1 MQYRKLEGIDQ
12 KLSVLIYGTPWT
24 ACRKDMRDEAY
35 CSYDHAWEAGF
46 RAFDT
51 ANSYGDGEETLGAWL
66 HSRGIRGEAVIIDK
80 GCNPGQNGST
90 DTMSAETIQNQVEKS
105 LVRLQTD
112 HVDFYLLHRDDP
124 KVPVDEII
132 DVLNEKQRE
141 GKIRRFG
148 VSNWSLRRVLAAE
161 EYAVKHHLTPFTA
174 FSPAYS
180 LAEYLHDPWG
190 GSISISVV
198 VPLYNEEASL
208 PELTEW
214 IGRVVAAQG
223 WKHEVI
229 LIDDGSTDG
238 SWSVIE
244 SLREKDPAIHGIRF
258 RRNYGKSAA
267 LFCGFKEARGRVVIT
282 MDADLQDSPDEM
294 PELYRMVV
302 EDNYD
307 VVSGWKQHRKDNTLT
322 KNLPSKLYNATA
334 RSITGIKLH
343 DMNCGLKAYKNEVVK
358 SIEVYGEMHRYIPYL
373 AKNAGYGKIGEMR
386 VHHQKRK
393 YGKSKFGIERFVNG
407 FLDLISLWFLS
418 TFGRKPMH
426 FFGFTGILMFLAGG
440 IMTVWIIVAKLIH
453 QAHGVRFRPVTDQPL
468 FYLAL
473 VAVLLGVMLFL
484 AGFICE
490 MISRSNSDR
499 NHYNI
504 REQF

>member
-1 MQYRKLEGIDQ
+1 MDNAFD
-12 KLSVLIYGTPWT
+12 LSVI
-24 ACRKDMRDEAY
+24 
-35 CSYDHAWEAGF
+35 
-46 RAFDT
+46 
-51 ANSYGDGEETLGAWL
+51 
-66 HSRGIRGEAVIIDK
+66 
-80 GCNPGQNGST
+80 
-90 DTMSAETIQNQVEKS
+90 
-105 LVRLQTD
+105 
-112 HVDFYLLHRDDP
+112 
-124 KVPVDEII
+124 
-132 DVLNEKQRE
+132 
-141 GKIRRFG
+141 
-148 VSNWSLRRVLAAE
+148 
-161 EYAVKHHLTPFTA
+161 
-174 FSPAYS
+174 
-180 LAEYLHDPWG
+180 
-190 GSISISVV
+190 

-208 PELTEW
+208 PELTAW

-223 WKHEVI
+223 WRHEII
-229 LIDDGSTDG
+229 LVDDGSTDG

-267 LFCGFKEARGRVVIT
+267 LYCGFERAAGRVVIT

-302 EDNYD
+302 EEGYD
-307 VVSGWKQHRKDNTLT
+307 VVSGWKQHRQDNALT

-334 RSITGIKLH
+334 RQITGIKLH

-373 AKNAGYGKIGEMR
+373 AKNAGYGKIGELP

-393 YGKSKFGIERFVNG
+393 YGKSKFGLERFVNG
-407 FLDLISLWFLS
+407 FLDLLSLWFLS
-418 TFGRKPMH
+418 TFGGKPMH

-453 QAHGVRFRPVTDQPL
+453 QAQGVRFRPVTDQPL

-484 AGFICE
+484 AGFVCE
-490 MISRSNSDR
+490 MVSRSSTER